1 MTIYVFQ
8 AFLSACI
15 NIIPSFLYLSSFD
28 IFYMKRILGLVLF
41 LILTLT
47 GCGGKEYAFQENVID
62 KITNLSIIDLKMD
75 GWKFD
80 QNTIPERTTSTIKA
94 NKDSK
99 YFIELKIKNDKDKE
113 IKISDGKIVGLT
125 INYREN
131 EIDKFTEKEFLKYCK
146 DYELSE
152 GVGNDLE
159 VVNIYTTSIKNN
171 KSLFVFGKDG
181 LIKNIIIEFKE
192 Q

>member
-1 MTIYVFQ
+1 MTTFQ

-15 NIIPSFLYLSSFD
+15 NIILSFLYLSSFD

-94 NKDSK
+94 NKDTK
-99 YFIELKIKNDKDKE
+99 YFIELKIENDKDKE
-113 IKISDGKIVGLT
+113 IKIADGKIVGLFIDYR
-125 INYREN
+125 INDIN
-131 EIDKFTEKEFLKYCK
+131 KFTEKEFLKYCK

-159 VVNIYTTSIKNN
+159 VVNIYTTNIKNN
-171 KSLFVFGKDG
+171 KSFFVFGKDG
-181 LIKNIIIEFKE
+181 LIKNINIEFKE